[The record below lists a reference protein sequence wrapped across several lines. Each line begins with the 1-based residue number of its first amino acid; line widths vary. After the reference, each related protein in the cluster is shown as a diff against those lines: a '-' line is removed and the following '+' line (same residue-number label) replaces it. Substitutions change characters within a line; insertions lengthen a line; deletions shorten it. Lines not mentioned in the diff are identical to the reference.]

1 MRKEKGFTLIELLAV
16 IVILGIITVIAVPKI
31 LDIIN
36 KSRDSAVN
44 SSLKF
49 VKDAI
54 KTQIASSDLTGPVFT
69 KETDGCYIFNFD
81 DQATGNAKIL
91 EIRNKDKVSGSIKY
105 CNNTFSDDTLKFNGK
120 EADNEKVISVSFET
134 DDWATISKAVKSA
147 SYPYKVGDTKEI
159 DMGEFGKHTLRIA
172 NASTPEECN
181 TEGFSETACGFVV
194 EFADIITSRVMS
206 DVDTNVGGWPA
217 SGISTYVN
225 NTIYDSLPTDLKNI
239 IVNTNVI
246 SGYGRSDYGATHTST
261 DKLYLFSVKEVFGTA
276 SSSHDSLDKQTRQ
289 LDYYALTGVAPSS
302 KAEAIKSSREWWLRS
317 VSNESSSYFYYVTYN
332 GYYESGAVYFER
344 GISPAFRIG

>member
-1 MRKEKGFTLIELLAV
+1 MMKKEKGFTLIELLAV

-36 KSRDSAVN
+36 KSRNSAVN
-44 SSLKF
+44 SSLKL

-69 KETDGCYIFNFD
+69 KETDGCYVFNFD
-81 DQATGNAKIL
+81 DQTTGNSKELSIK
-91 EIRNKDKVSGSIKY
+91 NKDRVSGSIKY

-120 EADNEKVISVSFET
+120 EADNEKVTPVSFET

-172 NASTPEECN
+172 NTSTPEECN

-194 EFADIITSRVMS
+194 EFADIIASHVMS
-206 DVDTNVGGWPA
+206 DVDTNVGGWED
-217 SGISTYVN
+217 SEMRTYVN
-225 NTIYDSLPTDLKNI
+225 NDVYNSLPSELKGEI
-239 IVNTNVI
+239 LTITVI
-246 SGYGRSDYGATHTST
+246 SGYGQSDSNNFTTQ
-261 DKLYLFSVKEVFGTA
+261 DKLYLLSTEEVWGKNFRIDTA
-276 SSSHDSLDKQTRQ
+276 NLKTRQ
-289 LDYYALTGVAPSS
+289 LDYYNISGGTNESAVKNYKENASY
-302 KAEAIKSSREWWLRS
+302 WWLRS
-317 VSNESSSYFYYVTYN
+317 AVSESSSNYNCVVNYGGWNSYYATNSYGV
-332 GYYESGAVYFER
+332 
-344 GISPAFRIG
+344 SPAFRIG